1 MHHVP
6 RERRSPR
13 TDEEIRVPMTAR
25 PPLIDESREPAHHAG
40 ENEERY
46 RAYIELTSDAVWRI
60 EFDAP
65 VPVSLPPEAQV
76 ELFYAHARLAE
87 CNEAMAQMYGL
98 ESAAQLIGAR
108 LGDLLP
114 RDDAEN
120 VAYLERFVTSGYRL
134 ANAES
139 NEIGRD
145 GLPRHFVNN
154 LFGIVRDGQLVRAWG
169 SQRDITELRHA
180 HDRLQQARR
189 METVGQLAGG
199 IAHEVN
205 NMMSV
210 VLGCSEFV
218 LRRADLD
225 PAVRSDV
232 EEIRQAAER
241 SAAITAQLLAFSRR
255 QMLQPVPLDLNAVVR
270 GAEPALR
277 RALGDAIA
285 LELRLAP
292 LRPIRSDRVQLE
304 QVLLNLAD
312 NAREAMPGGGRLVI
326 ETSDVELGP
335 RDATAH
341 PEIRLRAGPYAL
353 LRVADTGRG
362 MDRETARRV
371 FEPFFT
377 TKGVGKGTGLGLSTV
392 YGVVKQSDGYVWV
405 DSEPGRGAAFRIYLP
420 LTDAELPTPISPPEP
435 RDTPAGQMVLV
446 VDDEPMVRSMA
457 VRALRQAGYLVLEA
471 ESGAQA
477 LALMERH
484 GAEVRLVLTDVTM
497 SEMGGRE
504 LGRRLAAQ
512 RPDLPVLYMSG
523 YPVDEVVRR
532 GMLQE
537 YRPFLQKPFA
547 PDTLLGSVR
556 ALLKA
561 RVGAG

>member
-1 MHHVP
+1 
-6 RERRSPR
+6 
-13 TDEEIRVPMTAR
+13 MTAR
-25 PPLIDESREPAHHAG
+25 PPVIDEPREPAHRAG
-40 ENEERY
+40 ESEERY

-60 EFDAP
+60 ELEVP

-76 ELFYAHARLAE
+76 KLFYVHAHLAE

-98 ESAAQLIGAR
+98 GSAAELIGAR

-114 RDDAEN
+114 QDDAEN

-145 GLPRHFVNN
+145 GLPRFFVNN

-169 SQRDITELRHA
+169 SQRDITELRHT

-218 LRRADLD
+218 LRRSDLD

-270 GAEPALR
+270 GAEPGLR
-277 RALGDAIA
+277 RALGDAIV
-285 LELRLAP
+285 LELSLAP

-312 NAREAMPGGGRLVI
+312 NAREAMPAGGRFVI
-326 ETSDVELGP
+326 ETSEAELGP
-335 RDATAH
+335 RDAAAH

-362 MDRETARRV
+362 MDRETVRRV

-377 TKGVGKGTGLGLSTV
+377 TKGIGKGTGLGLSTV

-420 LTDAELPTPISPPEP
+420 LTDAELPAPASPPGP
-435 RDTPAGQMVLV
+435 RDAPAGQTVLV

-457 VRALRQAGYLVLEA
+457 VRGLREAGYLVLEA

-497 SEMGGRE
+497 AEMGGRE
-504 LGRRLAAQ
+504 LGRRLAEE
-512 RPDLPVLYMSG
+512 RPDLPLLYMSG
-523 YPVDEVVRR
+523 YPLDEVVRR
-532 GMLQE
+532 GLLQE

-547 PDTLLGSVR
+547 PDTLVGSVR
-556 ALLKA
+556 ALLET
-561 RVGAG
+561 RAGNGLEG